1 MSIRVRLTRK
11 FAQILNGIDLS
22 RTNAGEILELSSFE
36 AELLIAEGW
45 ASLIDTAHDTPK
57 PRTRRVQTGAARN

>member
-22 RTNAGEILELSSFE
+22 RTKTGEEIELSEQE
-36 AELLIAEGW
+36 ADLLIAEGW
-45 ASLIDTAHDTPK
+45 ATPLDVAHDKTK
-57 PRTRRVQTGAARN
+57 QRSRKSRRRPAEN

>member
-22 RTNAGEILELSSFE
+22 RTKAGEEIELSKRE
-36 AELLIAEGW
+36 ADLLVAEGW
-45 ASLIDTAHDTPK
+45 AAPIDLAHDKVKRRSRKSPRK
-57 PRTRRVQTGAARN
+57 PAAS

>member
-22 RTNAGEILELSSFE
+22 RTKAGEEIELTRRE
-36 AELLIAEGW
+36 ADLLIAEGW
-45 ASLIDTAHDTPK
+45 ASPLDVADDKPK
-57 PRTRRVQTGAARN
+57 RRSRKSRRRPAVG